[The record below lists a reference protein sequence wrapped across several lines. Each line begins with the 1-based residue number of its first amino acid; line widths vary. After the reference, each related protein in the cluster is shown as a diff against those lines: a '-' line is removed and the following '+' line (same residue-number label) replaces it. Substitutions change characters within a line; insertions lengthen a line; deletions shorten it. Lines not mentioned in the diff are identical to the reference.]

1 MCYWNIIKVRCE
13 FMETELREK
22 PWLKGTLEEEVKW
35 WDGKERWAYPLL
47 KRVVRRAL
55 LEVLSRLNGA
65 TEGNIESITLVS
77 LTYSPPLSVFLP
89 HDSPNISP
97 AAFFHSLY
105 LHSCSFFPC
114 RFSLSLSLVLEV
126 ITAQSANQINSYHL
140 GSGRHK
146 SMTFSGKCH
155 L

>member
-1 MCYWNIIKVRCE
+1 M
-13 FMETELREK
+13 
-22 PWLKGTLEEEVKW
+22 KW
-35 WDGKERWAYPLL
+35 WDGKERWVYPLL

-97 AAFFHSLY
+97 AAFFRSISIPAL
-105 LHSCSFFPC
+105 SFLAGFLC
-114 RFSLSLSLVLEV
+114 L
-126 ITAQSANQINSYHL
+126 YHL
-140 GSGRHK
+140 H
-146 SMTFSGKCH
+146 
-155 L
+155 